1 MAVKEEKLARED
13 VIRIA
18 EGLKLIEEGVETIQS
33 VMRKKN
39 IKSIKDI
46 AAELIPVFKSDD
58 DTLSESVIN
67 RLG

>member
-1 MAVKEEKLARED
+1 MAEALEKLDRED

-18 EGLKLIEEGVETIQS
+18 EGLKLIEEGVETIQA
-33 VMRKKN
+33 VMRKKK

-46 AAELIPVFKSDD
+46 ASELIPVFKSDD
-58 DTLSESVIN
+58 DTLSESVIT